1 MTLSDEDRRRIDEE
15 EYRKLSRERLERTVR
30 AEADS
35 HVSIVQ
41 PIEAPTQPS
50 PATAGTTVPLSPFAV
65 HCATG
70 FISGSVV
77 AGAVA
82 TGGLSLIPI
91 GCGALIYGVYK
102 LGSRSRVK

>member
-41 PIEAPTQPS
+41 PIEAPTQPA
-50 PATAGTTVPLSPFAV
+50 PATRVFFTPASLLIAV
-65 HCATG
+65 CAP
-70 FISGSVV
+70 SV
-77 AGAVA
+77 AYGAVA

-91 GCGALIYGVYK
+91 GCVALIYGVYK
-102 LGSRSRVK
+102 LGSRSR